1 MFFPRPRLAAA
12 LLGILT
18 TLIVL
23 YLLNTSNKEVYINI
37 LEPGT
42 YRNNDKNIKFE
53 IFFDIK
59 NFHYILNARKCEN
72 NTKINALII
81 VTSYFGNVETR
92 SAMRRA
98 FSEEDLKQIN
108 LKRVFLLG
116 VAPSDQYTRQVSV
129 QNENKRFGDIIQG
142 NFIEAYRNLTY
153 KHVMGLRWAAQ
164 NCFNVDF
171 IIKMD
176 DDTVVNVE
184 QLPKLLKSLKTP
196 KSQNFIAGYV
206 LRNMLAIREPAN
218 KWYVT
223 QDEYS
228 LPMYPTFV
236 SGWFYITNP
245 NTAEKIYKLS
255 QITKYFW
262 IDDTFVTG
270 ILAQKLKVKHYDI
283 SKYYAE
289 HSEYMECCLDDIRS
303 KNLNCDVLVGPNGGN
318 NNLFYEFNNAVGIC
332 NLHLCKNRT
341 KPLKETCV
349 AKKFVH
355 LGRGKPQVH
364 NYKLH

>member
-23 YLLNTSNKEVYINI
+23 YLLNTSNKDVYINI

-196 KSQNFIAGYV
+196 KSQNFIAG
-206 LRNMLAIREPAN
+206 
-218 KWYVT
+218 
-223 QDEYS
+223 Q
-228 LPMYPTFV
+228 
-236 SGWFYITNP
+236 
-245 NTAEKIYKLS
+245 
-255 QITKYFW
+255 
-262 IDDTFVTG
+262 
-270 ILAQKLKVKHYDI
+270 
-283 SKYYAE
+283 
-289 HSEYMECCLDDIRS
+289 
-303 KNLNCDVLVGPNGGN
+303 
-318 NNLFYEFNNAVGIC
+318 
-332 NLHLCKNRT
+332 
-341 KPLKETCV
+341 
-349 AKKFVH
+349 
-355 LGRGKPQVH
+355 
-364 NYKLH
+364 